1 MPISRTN
8 NTFENSLSNI
18 EIPALAEAIVFIDEV
33 ESKTGA
39 AYTRTWYYLDGL
51 TYHNINVV

>member
-39 AYTRTWYYLDGL
+39 AYTRT
-51 TYHNINVV
+51 